1 MSRKLTLRHYDLLA
15 RTHLE
20 TTINP
25 DDDGRFLL
33 YRRAALEY
41 DADRWIGVHP
51 LLWETSEFRYSVENI
66 RRERGTILRA

>member
-1 MSRKLTLRHYDLLA
+1 MARKLTLQHYSLLA
-15 RTHLE
+15 GAHLQ

-25 DDDGRFLL
+25 DEAGRFLL

-51 LLWETSEFRYSVENI
+51 LLWETAEFKASLDTA